1 MRDNTPYLDPL
12 TGGWNLEGFRQQA
25 AAMIQAHPELRYAI
39 WYCDIKRFK
48 YINDV
53 FGYTSGD
60 RLLCRWAQVI
70 REDLQE
76 YELFGRIASDHMAI
90 LTHYQDPS
98 QLEARFRRR
107 TAAVLEFLNVPGRR
121 FDAEICS
128 GVYLLKPLDAAHPD
142 VNQMLDWANVAQ
154 KSVKSRSGS
163 HMAFFTDG
171 MWQQQLRL
179 LQITQYM
186 REGLA
191 SGQFSLYFQP
201 QYDYVSGHLTGAEVL
216 VRWNHPRLGL
226 LSPGDFVPH
235 LEQDG
240 QIYVLDQYVW
250 EQACRYLRRWLDS
263 GDLHPVPLSVNVS
276 RVDILDPVLGK
287 RLLEL
292 VNRYGLPPALLR
304 LEITESAYM
313 EEPQQLIAM
322 TRQLRESG
330 FTVEM
335 DDFGS
340 GFSSLNILKDVPVDV
355 LKLDQCFLHATE
367 TGDRGGQILGAV
379 VHMAHQLELPV
390 IAEGVDTRER
400 AELLKNMGCR
410 IMQGYYFSHPLTAE
424 AFERLLRTT
433 PGIQPPFRIQHS
445 DRIDPAGFLIPGNS
459 GAFLF
464 NTCIGGALLLEYDGQ
479 NMDVLLAN
487 DAFFEDTGIS
497 RETLDTCRTHVQDLI
512 SPEHLPLFRQALDR
526 AGTEESSVCLLRTVP
541 SPVTVEA
548 RWLRFRCR
556 QLSVSDHRRLFFL
569 LAEHVAAPQPGE
581 LSSRHQIFEA
591 YGNAIFSL
599 FDEVS
604 ELDYG
609 GDCLTMLRSQYRPQK
624 VGVRYQGLEE
634 IIRRHA
640 GKWLSPTLERQ
651 TYLRFISAEHIAQAY
666 GTDQSESL
674 EVQAEDGR
682 WFRSILFPLSPVRA
696 LVCTVSITALK
707 QAEHQMVEA
716 ARAESTRHMQ
726 RWQETLYQILSEL
739 PNMLVFDYDPLA
751 DRMTTCLNIRSQGME
766 PPIEHYL
773 DTLENRNYLAPDS
786 VQKLRSGIR
795 RALADP
801 SSGTIEYRAR
811 YFGPAYRWYRAH
823 YASLTDEAGKVYRIV
838 GRIEDIDEVFLREE
852 ALRKLAHY
860 DTMTGFLNHDA
871 ARHAI
876 NAAMVVKDGGTLMVV
891 DLDDFKQVN
900 DLLGHLFGDELL
912 KRTASAI
919 RALFRKEDILGRFG
933 GDEFMIFLPGVH
945 SRQLAE
951 NRARDVVDALQKI
964 RVPKLG
970 RIRCSVGLAIT
981 QDGYMGID
989 ALFRQADQALYAAK
1003 RNGKG
1008 HYELYEA

>member
-1 MRDNTPYLDPL
+1 MRDSTPYLDPL

-25 AAMIQAHPELRYAI
+25 AAMIQAHPELRYAV

-76 YELFGRIASDHMAI
+76 HELFGRIGGDRMAI
-90 LTHYQDPS
+90 LTHYREPS
-98 QLEARFRRR
+98 ELEVRFRRR

-128 GVYLLKPLDAAHPD
+128 GVYLLKPLDTAHPD

-191 SGQFSLYFQP
+191 NGQFSLCFQP
-201 QYDYVSGHLTGAEVL
+201 QYDYVTGHLTGAEVL

-226 LSPGDFVPH
+226 LFPGDFVPY

-240 QIYVLDQYVW
+240 QICALDQYVW
-250 EQACRYLRRWLDS
+250 EQACRHLRRWLDS

-276 RVDILDPVLGK
+276 RVDILDSLLEK

-292 VNRYGLPPALLR
+292 MGRYGLPPALLR

-322 TRQLRESG
+322 TRQLRDDG
-330 FTVEM
+330 FTLEM

-355 LKLDQCFLHATE
+355 LKLDQCFLHETE
-367 TGDRGGQILGAV
+367 AGARGGQILGAV

-424 AFERLLRTT
+424 AFECLLRTVPST
-433 PGIQPPFRIQHS
+433 QPPFRVRRS
-445 DRIDPAGFLIPGNS
+445 DRIDLAGFLAPGS
-459 GAFLF
+459 PGAFLF
-464 NTCIGGALLLEYDGQ
+464 NSCIGGAMLLKYDGQ

-497 RETLDTCRTHVQDLI
+497 REALDACRTHIQDLI
-512 SPEHLPLFRQALDR
+512 SPEHLPLLQQALNR
-526 AGTEESSVCLLRTVP
+526 AETEDSSICLLRTLP
-541 SPVTVEA
+541 SPAVPEA
-548 RWLRFRCR
+548 RWLRLRCR
-556 QLSVSDHRRLFFL
+556 QLSSSDQHRIFFL
-569 LAEHVAAPQPGE
+569 LAEHVTAPQPEE
-581 LSSRHQIFEA
+581 LSGRHQLFEA

-604 ELDYG
+604 DVDYG
-609 GDCLTMLRSQYRPQK
+609 SDHLTLLRSQYRPQK
-624 VGVRYQGLEE
+624 VGVCYHGLEE
-634 IIRRHA
+634 VIRRHA
-640 GKWLSPTLERQ
+640 GKWLSPSLERQ
-651 TYLRFISAEHIAQAY
+651 LYLRFISKENIAQTY
-666 GTDQSESL
+666 LTGHSESL
-674 EVQAEDGR
+674 EVQTEDGR
-682 WFRSILFPLSPVRA
+682 WFRGILFPLSPVRA
-696 LVCTVSITALK
+696 LFCTLSITAMK

-716 ARAESTRHMQ
+716 ARAEGSRHMQ

-773 DTLENRNYLAPDS
+773 DTLENRNYLAPES
-786 VQKLRSGIR
+786 VPKLRESVR
-795 RALADP
+795 RALTTDF
-801 SSGTIEYRAR
+801 SGTVEYRAR

-823 YASLTDEAGKVYRIV
+823 YSSLRDDEGKVYRVV

-876 NAAMVVKDGGTLMVV
+876 NAAMVQKDGGTLMVV

-919 RALFRKEDILGRFG
+919 RVLFRREDILGRFG

-964 RVPKLG
+964 QVPKLG
-970 RIRCSVGLAIT
+970 QIRCSVGVAIT

-989 ALFRQADQALYAAK
+989 ALFLQADQALYAAK

-1008 HYELYEA
+1008 HYELYKA